1 MSPLSG
7 DPPQAP
13 TEFRSSSTT
22 SALPTVLVV
31 DDEPS
36 VLASLESTLTRA
48 GYRVRTAESVSEAS
62 EAVRRRI
69 PDVIIADL
77 WLQAD
82 DGQSLWDALSSR
94 GGVRPDRFV
103 LLTGTGSDEA
113 VIRRAERTGL
123 CVIAK
128 PCEPE
133 HLLRIVREIVSR
145 PKPRILVVDD
155 DKRILEVFRELLSW
169 YGYEAVLASS
179 GVEAL
184 ALIKTT
190 HVDAIAIDLHL
201 PHMPGTVLWE
211 RIRKEAPDLASR
223 AVFVT
228 ATPEKLE
235 RDHRLPCPVVAK
247 PFDHEHLVQVL
258 GGLIIPL
265 TWK

>member
-1 MSPLSG
+1 
-7 DPPQAP
+7 
-13 TEFRSSSTT
+13 
-22 SALPTVLVV
+22 LVV

-36 VLASLESTLTRA
+36 VLASLQCTLTDA
-48 GYRVRTAESVSEAS
+48 GYLVRTAESVSEAR
-62 EAVRRRI
+62 EVVRRRI

-77 WLQAD
+77 WFQAG
-82 DGQSLWDALSSR
+82 DGQSLWEALSSC
-94 GGVRPDRFV
+94 GGVRPDRFI
-103 LLTGTGSDEA
+103 LLTGKGSDET
-113 VIRRAERTGL
+113 VLRRAERAGL
-123 CVIAK
+123 CVVAK

-133 HLLRIVREIVSR
+133 RLLKIVREIVSR
-145 PKPRILVVDD
+145 PRPRVLVVDD
-155 DKRILEVFRELLSW
+155 DVGILEVFRELLSL

-201 PHMPGTVLWE
+201 PLMSGTVLWE
-211 RIRKEAPDLASR
+211 RIRKEAPHLASR

-235 RDHRLPCPVVAK
+235 RDPRLPCPVVAK
-247 PFDHEHLVQVL
+247 PFDHEHLAQVL

-265 TWK
+265 T